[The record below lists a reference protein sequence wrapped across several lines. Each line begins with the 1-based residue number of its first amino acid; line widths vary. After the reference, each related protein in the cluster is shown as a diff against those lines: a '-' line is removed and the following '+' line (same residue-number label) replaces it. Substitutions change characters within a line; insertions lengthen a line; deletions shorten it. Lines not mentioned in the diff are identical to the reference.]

1 MINQMSTDALA
12 EDVMVSPT
20 SFAQQR
26 LWFFDQLEPGSSV
39 YNISTGFRVTGPL
52 NVAAL
57 EQSLNE
63 IIRRHEALRTTFST
77 REGQP
82 LQVIAAALKLDMP
95 MIDLSSVAAPERE
108 AQMQRYVGEE
118 ARRPFDLNRGP
129 LLRMTVLRLEGEE
142 HVLLLTFHHIVSDG
156 WSMGIFLRELTALYG
171 AFCMGGRSPLP
182 ELPIQYANFAAW
194 QRQWLQGEVLERQ
207 LSYWRKQL
215 EGVSTLEFPTDCPRP
230 KVQTF
235 RGARESVVL
244 SQSLSEALRRLG
256 RQAGATLFMTLVA
269 ALTVLLRRYTGQ
281 GDIVVGTPVAG
292 RNRTEIEDLIGFFV
306 NTLVLRTDLSG
317 DPTFREF
324 LGRVRGMALDA
335 YAHQDLPFE
344 KLVEELQPERDLSRT
359 PLFQVFLNMD
369 GPEARELSLYGLTV
383 ERLMLFEPESP
394 FDFTLYVKE
403 KKQEIQF
410 ELVYNAD
417 LFRQDRMI
425 WMLGQFQTLLAAIA
439 ANPNQPLSTLRL
451 LTGAERHR
459 LSQRSNV
466 VCPANPFIEFR
477 KEDIEQSIP
486 GRFEQ
491 QVKQFPDHIAVR
503 TRHHQWTYS
512 ELNQTA
518 NQIARRI
525 LRLCDRGDERIAL
538 LLDHNAAMIAGI
550 FGVLKAG
557 KSYVPLDAAHPK
569 ARLSYILEDS
579 QAGAILTN
587 TGNLAFAKTLSN
599 GTVELI
605 DMDEIVAGTPT
616 SNPNLPISPETLAYI
631 LYTSGSTGQ
640 PKGVMQNHCNV
651 LHHIRNYTNRLHLNA
666 SDRLTLISSYSFD
679 AAVMDIFGALLN
691 GASLYPMNIKDET
704 PSALSGWIA
713 EEEITIYHSTPTV
726 YRYLVGT
733 PTGKKDLSTTRF
745 VVLGGEEVQKKDTDL
760 FKQNFPPQSIFV
772 NGLGPTESTVTLQ
785 YFIDH
790 KTEIPGN
797 RVPVGYPVEDTEVLL
812 LDEAGRQAELYGE
825 IGIRGAHVALG
836 YWRKPEM
843 TEAAFLPDP
852 EGGARRIYRTGDM
865 GRLLPDGSIAF
876 VGRKDGQV
884 KIRGHRVEPGEIESA
899 LREHPRVRESV
910 VIAREDAPGD
920 PSAPL
925 PSGLSLRVE
934 DRAGKRLVAYIVPS
948 RRLGPSVGELRE
960 FLKERLPDYMIPS
973 AFMMLE
979 TLPLTPNGK
988 VDRKALPVPDQAG
1001 PDLEKS
1007 FVAPRSPIEKLLARI
1022 WAEVLGLER
1031 VGIHDNFFE
1040 LGGHSLK
1047 ATQVMSRLRDA
1058 FLVEMPL
1065 RTVFEAPTVADL
1077 AVAIVRSQTKRVGR
1091 QTLTEVLTELEQLSE
1106 DEVQTALLQKASSVD
1121 ET

>member
-1 MINQMSTDALA
+1 MTI
-12 EDVMVSPT
+12 EKEGFVSPT

-63 IIRRHEALRTTFST
+63 IVRRHEALRTTFGVAD
-77 REGQP
+77 GQP
-82 LQVIAAALKLDMP
+82 VQVIAPNLTLALP
-95 MIDLSSVAAPERE
+95 MVDLSAGAQAGLCELPEAERE
-108 AQMQRYVGEE
+108 AKAQHLAKKESQ
-118 ARRPFDLNRGP
+118 RPFDLVRGP
-129 LLRMTVLRLEGEE
+129 LLRALLLRLDEKK
-142 HVLLLTFHHIVSDG
+142 HILLLTFHHIVSDG

-182 ELPIQYANFAAW
+182 EPPIQYANFAAW

-235 RGARESVVL
+235 RGARESVLL

-256 RQAGATLFMTLVA
+256 RQAGATLFMTLLA
-269 ALTVLLRRYTGQ
+269 AFTVLLRRYTGQ

-317 DPTFREF
+317 DPTFREL

-359 PLFQVFLNMD
+359 PLFQVFLNMA
-369 GPEARELSLYGLTV
+369 GPEARELSLHGLTV
-383 ERLMLFEPESP
+383 ERLMLFEPESQ

-403 KKQEIQF
+403 KKQEIHF

-425 WMLGQFQTLLAAIA
+425 WMLEQFQTLLAAIA
-439 ANPNQPLSTLRL
+439 ADPNQPLSTLRL

-466 VCPANPFIEFR
+466 VRPANPFIEFR

-503 TRHHQWTYS
+503 TRNHQWTYS

-518 NQIARRI
+518 NQIAQRI
-525 LRLCDRGDERIAL
+525 LRSGDTGDERIAL

-569 ARLSYILEDS
+569 ARLSYILEDC

-605 DMDEIVAGTPT
+605 NVDEIAAGTPT

-640 PKGVMQNHCNV
+640 PKGVMQNHRNV
-651 LHHIRNYTNRLHLNA
+651 LHHIGNYTNRLHLDA

-704 PSALSGWIA
+704 PSALSDWIA
-713 EEEITIYHSTPTV
+713 EEKITIYHSTPTV

-733 PTGKKDLSTTRF
+733 SAGPQAGKRDLSTIRF

-760 FKQNFPPQSIFV
+760 FRQNFSPQSIFV

-797 RVPVGYPVEDTEVLL
+797 RVPVGHPVEDTEVLL

-825 IGIRGAHVALG
+825 IGIRSAHVALG

-843 TEAAFLPDP
+843 TKAAFLPDP
-852 EGGARRIYRTGDM
+852 EGGTRRIYRTGDM

-884 KIRGHRVEPGEIESA
+884 KIRGHRVELGEIESA

-925 PSGLSLRVE
+925 RT
-934 DRAGKRLVAYIVPS
+934 GKRLVAYIVPGG
-948 RRLGPSVGELRE
+948 RPGPSVSELRE
-960 FLKERLPDYMIPS
+960 FLKERLPDYMVPS
-973 AFMMLE
+973 TLMMLE

-988 VDRKALPVPDQAG
+988 VDRKALPVPDQAR

-1007 FVAPRSPIEKLLARI
+1007 FVAPRSPIEKLLAQI

-1047 ATQVMSRLRDA
+1047 ATQVMSRLQDA

-1077 AVAIVRSQTKRVGR
+1077 AVAIGRSQAKRAGR
-1091 QTLTEVLTELEQLSE
+1091 ETLTEVLTELEQLSE
-1106 DEVQTALLQKASSVD
+1106 DEVQTALVQKASSVD